1 MPDEPIERRACE
13 IRLRAERKAGL
24 LLRAIEKAKA
34 GRPKKNQSRNTTNSL
49 DVKTLKQLG
58 ISRDQSSR
66 WQQLADVPEDQF
78 DAAQERGEVAGHGGA
93 RNFKVENP
101 DLETPGLGKIGVTK
115 QNLYDWRK
123 LREAGG
129 EPLAD
134 EIDAAQERGEMARA
148 EDGRPTSVRD
158 ADTSPATFDDLD
170 LDRRRVSEWRKL
182 REAVAASA
190 PPTVE
195 LDRE

>member
-1 MPDEPIERRACE
+1 
-13 IRLRAERKAGL
+13 
-24 LLRAIEKAKA
+24 
-34 GRPKKNQSRNTTNSL
+34 L

-58 ISRDQSSR
+58 ISKKQSSR

-78 DAAQERGEVAGHGGA
+78 EAALPAPDKPSTSGIIARAEIRMADEIDAAQARGEVAGHGGA

-129 EPLAD
+129 AARRPFHCPLIFFNVFNLLRVFCRLLMIRRRRRGHGARAKRLG
-134 EIDAAQERGEMARA
+134 EIAAQ
-148 EDGRPTSVRD
+148 GRVLSIV
-158 ADTSPATFDDLD
+158 L
-170 LDRRRVSEWRKL
+170 
-182 REAVAASA
+182 
-190 PPTVE
+190 
-195 LDRE
+195 